1 MTARHIAAMLTRAAH
16 TLVVPRI
23 TLADDSW
30 LDFEP
35 AWLSADEAARCL
47 AAVRAEVTWIEREI
61 VLYGKR
67 IMQPRLVGWAG
78 NVAYRYS
85 GQTLE
90 PRPFTDTVRALTERV
105 NSFAGMHF
113 NHVLLN
119 RYRDGRDNMGLHAD
133 DEPELGPDPVV
144 ATLSLGATRRMT
156 LVPRRPHDGERR
168 SLDLP
173 SGSLLVM
180 RGGCQRRF
188 RHGIPREPRV
198 TEERVSVTLRRIT
211 GVAGESG

>member
-1 MTARHIAAMLTRAAH
+1 VARIA
-16 TLVVPRI
+16 
-23 TLADDSW
+23 LAEDTW
-30 LDFEP
+30 LDFQLD
-35 AWLSADEAARCL
+35 WLSPSEAQRCL
-47 AAVRAEVTWIEREI
+47 AVVRAEVTWAAREI

-78 NVAYRYS
+78 EVAYRYS

-90 PRPFTDTVRALTERV
+90 PRAFTDTVRALTDRV
-105 NSFAGMHF
+105 NAFAGTRF

-119 RYRDGRDNMGLHAD
+119 RYRDGRDNMGMHAD

-156 LVPRRPHDGERR
+156 LVPRRPRDGERR
-168 SLDLP
+168 ALELP
-173 SGSLLVM
+173 AGSLLIM
-180 RGGCQRRF
+180 RGACQRRF

-198 TEERVSVTLRRIT
+198 TDERVSLTFRQIGR
-211 GVAGESG
+211 

>member
-1 MTARHIAAMLTRAAH
+1 M
-16 TLVVPRI
+16 
-23 TLADDSW
+23 
-30 LDFEP
+30 
-35 AWLSADEAARCL
+35 
-47 AAVRAEVTWIEREI
+47 RAEVTWAEREI

-78 NVAYRYS
+78 EVAYRYS

-105 NSFAGMHF
+105 NAFAGARF

-119 RYRDGRDNMGLHAD
+119 RYRDGRDNMGMHAD

-144 ATLSLGATRRMT
+144 ATLSLGATRRLT
-156 LVPRRPHDGERR
+156 LVPRRPRDGERR
-168 SLDLP
+168 ALELP

-180 RGGCQRRF
+180 RGACQRRF

-198 TEERVSVTLRRIT
+198 TEERVSLTFRLIV
-211 GVAGESG
+211 

>member
-1 MTARHIAAMLTRAAH
+1 VTRIA
-16 TLVVPRI
+16 
-23 TLADDSW
+23 LAGDTW
-30 LDFEP
+30 LDFQLD
-35 AWLSADEAARCL
+35 WLSASDAQRCL
-47 AAVRAEVTWIEREI
+47 AAVRAEVTWAEREI

-78 NVAYRYS
+78 GVAYRYS

-90 PRPFTDTVRALTERV
+90 PRPFTDTVRALTDRV
-105 NSFAGMHF
+105 NAFAGTRF

-119 RYRDGRDNMGLHAD
+119 RYRDGRDSMGMHAD

-156 LVPRRPHDGERR
+156 LVPSRPRDGERR
-168 SLDLP
+168 SLELP
-173 SGSLLVM
+173 AGSLLVM
-180 RGGCQRRF
+180 RGACQRRF

-198 TEERVSVTLRRIT
+198 TDERVSLTFRQI
-211 GVAGESG
+211 GQ

>member
-1 MTARHIAAMLTRAAH
+1 MARIALAA
-16 TLVVPRI
+16 
-23 TLADDSW
+23 DSW

-35 AWLSADEAARCL
+35 DWLSAGEAARAL
-47 AAVRAEVTWIEREI
+47 AAVRAEVTWAEREI

-78 NVAYRYS
+78 EVAYRYS

-90 PRPFTDTVRALTERV
+90 PRPFTNTVRALTDRV
-105 NSFAGMHF
+105 NEFAGARF

-119 RYRDGRDNMGLHAD
+119 RYRDGRDNMGMHAD
-133 DEPELGPDPVV
+133 DEPELGPEPVV
-144 ATLSLGATRRMT
+144 ATLSLGATRRLT
-156 LVPRRPHDGERR
+156 LLPRRPRDGERR
-168 SLDLP
+168 ALELP

-180 RGGCQRRF
+180 RGACQRQF

-198 TEERVSVTLRRIT
+198 TEERVSLTFRLIV
-211 GVAGESG
+211 

>member
-1 MTARHIAAMLTRAAH
+1 VARIA
-16 TLVVPRI
+16 
-23 TLADDSW
+23 LAEDTW
-30 LDFEP
+30 LDFQLD
-35 AWLSADEAARCL
+35 WLSPSEARRCL
-47 AAVRAEVTWIEREI
+47 AAVRAEVTWAEREI

-78 NVAYRYS
+78 EVAYRYS

-90 PRPFTDTVRALTERV
+90 PCAFTDTVRALTDRV
-105 NSFAGMHF
+105 NAFAGTRF

-119 RYRDGRDNMGLHAD
+119 RYRDGRDNMGMHAD

-156 LVPRRPHDGERR
+156 LVPRRPRDDERHA
-168 SLDLP
+168 LELP
-173 SGSLLVM
+173 AGSLLIM
-180 RGGCQRRF
+180 RGACQRRF

-198 TEERVSVTLRRIT
+198 TDERVSLTFRQI
-211 GVAGESG
+211 GP

>member
-1 MTARHIAAMLTRAAH
+1 MARIALAA
-16 TLVVPRI
+16 
-23 TLADDSW
+23 DSW

-35 AWLSADEAARCL
+35 DWLSAVDAERCL
-47 AAVRAEVTWIEREI
+47 AAVRAEVTWAEREI

-78 NVAYRYS
+78 EVAYRYS

-90 PRPFTDTVRALTERV
+90 PRPFTDTVRALTDRV
-105 NSFAGMHF
+105 NEFARTHF

-119 RYRDGRDNMGLHAD
+119 RYRDGRDNMGMHAD
-133 DEPELGPDPVV
+133 DEPELGPEPVV
-144 ATLSLGATRRMT
+144 ATLSLGATRRLT
-156 LVPRRPHDGERR
+156 LVPRRPRDGERR
-168 SLDLP
+168 ALELP

-180 RGGCQRRF
+180 RGACQRQF

-198 TEERVSVTLRRIT
+198 TEERVSLTFRLIVRPGGLNPPAR
-211 GVAGESG
+211 G

>member
-1 MTARHIAAMLTRAAH
+1 MARIA
-16 TLVVPRI
+16 
-23 TLADDSW
+23 LADDTW
-30 LDFEP
+30 LDFQLD
-35 AWLSADEAARCL
+35 WLSASEAQRCL
-47 AAVRAEVTWIEREI
+47 AAVRAEVTWTEREI

-78 NVAYRYS
+78 EVAYRYS

-90 PRPFTDTVRALTERV
+90 PRAFTDTVRALTDRV
-105 NSFAGMHF
+105 NAFAGTRF

-119 RYRDGRDNMGLHAD
+119 RYRDGRDNMGMHAD

-156 LVPRRPHDGERR
+156 LVPRRPRDGERR
-168 SLDLP
+168 ALELP
-173 SGSLLVM
+173 AGSLLIM
-180 RGGCQRRF
+180 RGACQRRF

-198 TEERVSVTLRRIT
+198 TDERVSLTFRQI
-211 GVAGESG
+211 GQ

>member
-1 MTARHIAAMLTRAAH
+1 MAAIALAA
-16 TLVVPRI
+16 
-23 TLADDSW
+23 DSW

-35 AWLSADEAARCL
+35 GWLSADEAARCL
-47 AAVRAEVTWIEREI
+47 AAVRTEVTWVEREI

-78 NVAYRYS
+78 DVPYRYS

-90 PRPFTDTVRALTERV
+90 PRPFTATVRALTERV
-105 NSFAGMHF
+105 NEFADARF

-119 RYRDGRDNMGLHAD
+119 RYRDGRDNMGMHAD

-144 ATLSLGATRRMT
+144 ATLSLGATRRLT
-156 LVPRRPHDGERR
+156 LVPRRPRDGERR
-168 SLDLP
+168 AVELP

-180 RGGCQRRF
+180 RGACQRRF

-198 TEERVSVTLRRIT
+198 TDERVSLTFRLIT
-211 GVAGESG
+211 PARPDPTP

>member
-1 MTARHIAAMLTRAAH
+1 VARIALAA
-16 TLVVPRI
+16 
-23 TLADDSW
+23 DSW

-35 AWLSADEAARCL
+35 DWLSAGEAERSL
-47 AAVRAEVTWIEREI
+47 AAVRAEVTWAEREI

-78 NVAYRYS
+78 EVAYRYS

-90 PRPFTDTVRALTERV
+90 PRPFTNTVRALTDRV
-105 NSFAGMHF
+105 NEFARAHF

-119 RYRDGRDNMGLHAD
+119 RYRDGRDNMGMHAD
-133 DEPELGPDPVV
+133 DEPELGPEPVV
-144 ATLSLGATRRMT
+144 ATLSLGATRRLT
-156 LVPRRPHDGERR
+156 LVPRRPRDGERR
-168 SLDLP
+168 ALELP

-180 RGGCQRRF
+180 RGACQRQF

-198 TEERVSVTLRRIT
+198 TEERVSLTFRLIVRAGGLNPPARR
-211 GVAGESG
+211 

>member
-1 MTARHIAAMLTRAAH
+1 VARIA
-16 TLVVPRI
+16 
-23 TLADDSW
+23 LADDTW
-30 LDFEP
+30 LDFQLD
-35 AWLSADEAARCL
+35 WLSASEAQRCL
-47 AAVRAEVTWIEREI
+47 AAVRAEVTWVEREI

-78 NVAYRYS
+78 EIAYRYS

-90 PRPFTDTVRALTERV
+90 PHAFTDTVRSLTERV
-105 NSFAGMHF
+105 NAFAGTHF

-119 RYRDGRDNMGLHAD
+119 RYRDGRDNMGMHAD

-156 LVPRRPHDGERR
+156 LVPRRPRDGERR
-168 SLDLP
+168 SLELP

-180 RGGCQRRF
+180 RGACQRRF

-198 TEERVSVTLRRIT
+198 ADERVSLTFRQI
-211 GVAGESG
+211 GQ

>member
-1 MTARHIAAMLTRAAH
+1 VAAIA
-16 TLVVPRI
+16 
-23 TLADDSW
+23 LADDSW

-35 AWLSADEAARCL
+35 ACLSADEGARCL
-47 AAVRAEVTWIEREI
+47 DAVRGEVEWVAREI
-61 VLYGKR
+61 VIYGKR

-78 NVAYRYS
+78 DVPYRYS

-105 NSFAGMHF
+105 NAFAGTRF

-119 RYRDGRDNMGLHAD
+119 RYRDGRDNMGMHAD
-133 DEPELGPDPVV
+133 DEPELGPDPIV
-144 ATLSLGATRRMT
+144 ATLSLGTTRRMT
-156 LVPRRPHDGERR
+156 LVPRRPRDGERR
-168 SLDLP
+168 SLELT

-180 RGGCQRRF
+180 RGACQRRF

-198 TEERVSVTLRRIT
+198 TDERVSLTFRVI
-211 GVAGESG
+211 V